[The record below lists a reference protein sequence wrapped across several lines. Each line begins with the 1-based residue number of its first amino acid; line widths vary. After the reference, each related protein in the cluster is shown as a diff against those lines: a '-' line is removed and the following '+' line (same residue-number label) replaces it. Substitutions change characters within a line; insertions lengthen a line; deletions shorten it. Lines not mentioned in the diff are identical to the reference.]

1 MLCSIRNLCYIA
13 TISLLLYGLFFIA
26 ATKEPTDYLPD
37 YLKPKVHQRPSIWPR
52 RADSV
57 KAAFVHAYHGY
68 EKYAA
73 PHDELRPITK
83 VGSNHYNGWGVTAF
97 DALDTMLLMDLKD
110 EYMRAVRI
118 VEMAD
123 FNQTTKD
130 FIPYF
135 ETVIRYLGGLLSA
148 YAISPNQSL
157 LTRAEELAAILD
169 PVFDTPSGMPQ
180 YGVYTTKFVHSLFS
194 CPG

>member
-83 VGSNHYNGWGVTAF
+83 VGSNQCGRLHY
-97 DALDTMLLMDLKD
+97 
-110 EYMRAVRI
+110 
-118 VEMAD
+118 
-123 FNQTTKD
+123 
-130 FIPYF
+130 
-135 ETVIRYLGGLLSA
+135 
-148 YAISPNQSL
+148 SL
-157 LTRAEELAAILD
+157 
-169 PVFDTPSGMPQ
+169 
-180 YGVYTTKFVHSLFS
+180 
-194 CPG
+194 